1 MKKFFVFALAILTGL
16 FVFGVG
22 INRGLY
28 NTDSSRTGMT
38 SILIHAVVTSILI
51 ALGGVVFAW
60 SLRWIQKQKKAAQ
73 DREISN

>member
-1 MKKFFVFALAILTGL
+1 MKKFLVFASAIFSGL

-22 INRGLY
+22 IYRGLY
-28 NTDSSRTGMT
+28 YPDSSRTGMT
-38 SILIHAVVTSILI
+38 SILVHAAVTSILI
-51 ALGGVVFAW
+51 SLGGVVFAW